1 MTKPSIHIIYTDENG
16 ALFTSLMRLNNPL
29 CKADEPAMREMIAA
43 VGDFLRHVQGV
54 EKKKRRAKA

>member
-29 CKADEPAMREMIAA
+29 YRADEVAMGEMLAA
-43 VGDFLRHVQGV
+43 AADFLRSVQRV